1 LGGLIEAVSQAFLN
15 PLPPPACTVTN
26 IRDDFAR
33 SSEQLHIAETRN
45 FTVEIDFWN
54 NVLQNLVAKHSSALS
69 AQQAEIRSGHDT
81 STETEQNG
89 NIE

>member
-1 LGGLIEAVSQAFLN
+1 
-15 PLPPPACTVTN
+15 VTD

-45 FTVEIDFWN
+45 FTVGIKFWN
-54 NVLQNLVAKHSSALS
+54 NVLQKLVAERSYALS
-69 AQQAEIRSGHDT
+69 AQQAENGFGNDT
-81 STETEQNG
+81 STEIEQSC

>member
-1 LGGLIEAVSQAFLN
+1 
-15 PLPPPACTVTN
+15 VTN

-33 SSEQLHIAETRN
+33 SSEQLHIAEIRN
-45 FTVEIDFWN
+45 FTVGIKFWN
-54 NVLQNLVAKHSSALS
+54 NVLQNLVAEHSSALS
-69 AQQAEIRSGHDT
+69 AQQVEIGSSNDT